1 MSHKAPQIKDVARVA
16 GVSTATVSRALSSPE
31 KLTEATREAVFE
43 AVRAT
48 GYRVNK
54 AARALR
60 KQSANA
66 VLVLV
71 PNLENPFFS
80 KILAGITEEFA
91 KSEISV
97 LITDSNHMPS
107 HDMRLADYFLDGR
120 IDGLISLDGGV
131 RPEEISAL
139 SREGFDNRVT
149 LACEWIVGV
158 NLPSVRSD
166 NEKGARLA
174 IRHLYDLGHRKI
186 AHITGPAENVLTH
199 ARRAGMIAERERL
212 GLPVRAEWIIRGDFS
227 LSSGRLAAEA
237 IVAMEE
243 RPTAVFCASDEVAL
257 GLIAGLNGLGLQ
269 VPKDI
274 SVVGFD
280 GIEQAEHFVPALT
293 TIQQDRIALGRIAA
307 QSLKGQMR
315 GDATASSSSVQLV
328 DVELI
333 VRESTAPISD

>member
-186 AHITGPAENVLTH
+186 AHITGPADNVLTH